1 MVNIILIIT
10 PSLSHDNY
18 TANNNQ
24 LKNSPVTAA
33 QVVSPTDILTT
44 FPGSN
49 E

>member
-24 LKNSPVTAA
+24 LKELTGDCGTGGFTHRY
-33 QVVSPTDILTT
+33 TDYL
-44 FPGSN
+44 SWKQ
-49 E
+49 